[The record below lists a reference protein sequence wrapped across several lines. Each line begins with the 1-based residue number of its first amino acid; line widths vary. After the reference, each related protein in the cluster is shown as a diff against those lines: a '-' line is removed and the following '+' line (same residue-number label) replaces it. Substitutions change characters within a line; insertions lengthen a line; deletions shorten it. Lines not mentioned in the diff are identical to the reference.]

1 MRSRQVSSK
10 TDLDVMLKRAMELPG
25 VAETMKMYE
34 HYRETV
40 ASAKQYLRFPEATST
55 VSDSSS

>member
-1 MRSRQVSSK
+1 
-10 TDLDVMLKRAMELPG
+10 MLKRAMELPG